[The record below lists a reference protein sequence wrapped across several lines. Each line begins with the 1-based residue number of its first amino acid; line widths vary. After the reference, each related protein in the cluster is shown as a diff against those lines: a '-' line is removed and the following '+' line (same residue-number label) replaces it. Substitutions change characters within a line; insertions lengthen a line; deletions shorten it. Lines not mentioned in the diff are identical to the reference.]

1 MSKSKINH
9 FNLVAR
15 FNAKMLEKVG
25 LSENQ
30 VKLAVIGSAGGDV
43 EDIKDEIITESMLLE
58 EEAKNFTPIQYVLD
72 DFHTGQTYG
81 NVKDDF
87 TRSSIDKNPVYRQ
100 VKPRIGK
107 MIINRDT
114 GEREIV
120 HDYEEKK

>member
-15 FNAKMLEKVG
+15 FNAKMLEKAG
-25 LSENQ
+25 LSENK

-58 EEAKNFTPIQYVLD
+58 EEAKNFVNIQYVLD

-81 NVKDDF
+81 NIKDDF
-87 TRSSIDKNPVYRQ
+87 AKSSIDKNPVYRQ

-107 MIINRDT
+107 IIINRDT